1 MPSELRRSS
10 PDNHMRT
17 ASDPPEPSK
26 LLKEKIMKKTL
37 VAMAVLGAFA
47 GSSFAADVTLYGVLD
62 EGVKYT
68 HFDADQAG
76 VDATDTVE
84 LKSGNQAGSR
94 WG

>member
-1 MPSELRRSS
+1 
-10 PDNHMRT
+10 
-17 ASDPPEPSK
+17 
-26 LLKEKIMKKTL
+26 MKKTL